1 MVVVGSVLPPA
12 LQPDESYPSV
22 PLTVPCT
29 DSKFIPSWFNRCSN
43 WVVSNCSFCHKKIWL
58 RGVSLKPEPTPK
70 EHQRTTKPVW
80 LAALAGS
87 AQGSSISP
95 RIQRVFKCLTC
106 RALWFQTIRKRKG
119 KTKHRES
126 RNSCKSLWVLD
137 CHWIFLCLHRPI
149 WPICLNDEQYQLI
162 TCQEKILMIKGS

>member
-1 MVVVGSVLPPA
+1 MVVVGYVLPPA
-12 LQPDESYPSV
+12 LQPDESYHSV

-70 EHQRTTKPVW
+70 EHRRTTNQSDLQPW
-80 LAALAGS
+80 QDLPRDRPSRLGS
-87 AQGSSISP
+87 KEFSN
-95 RIQRVFKCLTC
+95 VT
-106 RALWFQTIRKRKG
+106 ALWFQTIRKRKG

-126 RNSCKSLWVLD
+126 RNSCKSLWVRD

-149 WPICLNDEQYQLI
+149 WPICLK
-162 TCQEKILMIKGS
+162 C